1 MYFSGSGVCLN
12 LVVCSYVSEG
22 CSNFPSTQC
31 SPLRWVSASALQ
43 GRRSYYGEPILPQEL
58 YVLAREDD
66 EDGSIGPEDDSPLR
80 DLAGFPL
87 PELGDP
93 GVATNGSEDSG
104 GWETDQGD
112 DGTDEVSCITLA
124 LMA

>member
-1 MYFSGSGVCLN
+1 MLAFEVGV
-12 LVVCSYVSEG
+12 
-22 CSNFPSTQC
+22 
-31 SPLRWVSASALQ
+31 RISAAGPWILLW
-43 GRRSYYGEPILPQEL
+43 RPILPQEL

-66 EDGSIGPEDDSPLR
+66 EEGSVGPEDDSPLR

-104 GWETDQGD
+104 GWETDQGG